1 MSHKNLP
8 TASLADDTIWGVSG
22 KQGIAAEIGRTPQQ
36 TYYLIA
42 QGALPVRKLGH
53 KTIVASRKQL
63 RRLTGNDSS
72 ETA

>member
-1 MSHKNLP
+1 MSRKNSP
-8 TASLADDTIWGVSG
+8 TESLADDTIWGVG
-22 KQGIAAEIGRTPQQ
+22 GERGIAAEIGRTPQQ

-42 QGALPVRKLGH
+42 QGKLPVRKLGH

-72 ETA
+72 ESA